1 MTLAADLLGK
11 TVCKTAVNDC
21 CMVAK
26 PCVWPCNVIGDGW
39 LFILILAT
47 GATAY
52 FGGGALYAHHVEGK
66 TLATAGWQ
74 AMVPHRAK
82 WIELGALVWD
92 GVQYTRG
99 RLHGSSDTGGPRAAL
114 LVDSKKKGSDSGGK
128 AKRSSSQDSKKKGK
142 QKQRDHDQTGASGD
156 GGKRDSSPGKRPNES
171 KGGKS
176 GGTKSKKKG
185 RENESVLTTSEGSPE
200 LDKATAAER
209 LLREQVEQDERLHQS
224 QAKIKVIGLNG

>member
-1 MTLAADLLGK
+1 
-11 TVCKTAVNDC
+11 
-21 CMVAK
+21 
-26 PCVWPCNVIGDGW
+26 
-39 LFILILAT
+39 
-47 GATAY
+47 
-52 FGGGALYAHHVEGK
+52 
-66 TLATAGWQ
+66 
-74 AMVPHRAK
+74 MVPHRAK